1 MLGLGNTL
9 SKTSNSVIPGAGSVT
24 PGAGGSPPPVG
35 FDKTWNFDSDTEAW
49 QIFNGSLSWGSYH
62 DPTSDIA
69 KQGIL
74 VVTDGSGTITCSIS
88 LDFSTLTDF
97 DNTQALYYE
106 IVFSVPTLGDF
117 TGIQKVLYGSGGS
130 EVSHTFPTP
139 TENVWTTINGELTT
153 AGSSDEIVIFFTP
166 TSGVA
171 FGSKIYIDSMRFS
184 HTDFR

>member
-9 SKTSNSVIPGAGSVT
+9 GRQST
-24 PGAGGSPPPVG
+24 PLSSAPVG
-35 FDKTWNFDSDTEAW
+35 FDKTFSFASDTEDW
-49 QIFNGSLSWGSYH
+49 QIFNGSLSRAAYH

-69 KQGIL
+69 KQGVL
-74 VVTDGSGTITCSIS
+74 VVTDGSGAVTCSIS

-117 TGIQKVLYGSGGS
+117 TGVQKVLYGPGGS
-130 EVSHTFPTP
+130 QVSHTSPIP

-166 TSGVA
+166 TSSVA
-171 FGSKIYIDSMRFS
+171 SGSKIYIDSMRFS

>member
-9 SKTSNSVIPGAGSVT
+9 SKTSNSVIPGAG
-24 PGAGGSPPPVG
+24 GSPPPVG
-35 FDKTWNFDSDTEAW
+35 FDKTFSFASTIEDWSS
-49 QIFNGSLSWGSYH
+49 FNGTLAQIASHTPS
-62 DPTSDIA
+62 SDVE
-69 KQGIL
+69 KTGIL
-74 VVTDGSGTITCSIS
+74 EVTDGSGTITCSIS

-130 EVSHTFPTP
+130 EVSHTSPTP
-139 TENVWTTINGELTT
+139 TENVWTTINGGLTT

-166 TSGVA
+166 TSSVA